1 MKMTE
6 LRYFLAAAR
15 EGSLTRAAASLH
27 ISQPTLSKA
36 LKSLE
41 NEIGKRLFVRE
52 RAGIKLTDEGDM
64 LRDRAEDIIDMTDK
78 TIAEL
83 STSTDDI
90 SGSIVMGCAES
101 YGMGEIADA
110 MCALRSRHPRVSLHL
125 HSGNLEDCIGRLDI
139 GVFDFAVICRRPDV
153 SRYSAL
159 TIPHED
165 HWGVL
170 MRPDHPLAARE
181 SVTFDDV
188 IEERIICSRQ
198 SISSEFP
205 IWFGDRAHDLDI
217 AATYNLAY
225 NAGAMVRAGL
235 GIALIFDRLVDVS
248 PSSGLCFRPL
258 ETTFTSGL
266 FLIWRRYHKFSPA
279 AAALLEL
286 MNERFLPISSS

>member
-6 LRYFLAAAR
+6 LRYFLAAAH

-83 STSTDDI
+83 STSPDDI

-165 HWGVL
+165 HWASSCAPIIL
-170 MRPDHPLAARE
+170 SRPA
-181 SVTFDDV
+181 
-188 IEERIICSRQ
+188 
-198 SISSEFP
+198 
-205 IWFGDRAHDLDI
+205 
-217 AATYNLAY
+217 
-225 NAGAMVRAGL
+225 
-235 GIALIFDRLVDVS
+235 S
-248 PSSGLCFRPL
+248 PSRSTMSSKNASSARVNLSHRSFRYGSAIAR
-258 ETTFTSGL
+258 TTSTSPRL
-266 FLIWRRYHKFSPA
+266 TTWRTTPA
-279 AAALLEL
+279 
-286 MNERFLPISSS
+286 RWCGQG